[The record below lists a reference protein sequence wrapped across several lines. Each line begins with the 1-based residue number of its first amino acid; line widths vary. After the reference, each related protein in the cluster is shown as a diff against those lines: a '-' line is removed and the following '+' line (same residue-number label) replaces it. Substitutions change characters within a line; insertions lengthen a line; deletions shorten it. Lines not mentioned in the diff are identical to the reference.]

1 MCLKYDISN
10 RTEPTDV
17 KNPNQTM
24 TLWSAFLAFEA
35 RRQFCV
41 VITSKQSD
49 VTRLLGRRVY
59 GDRHCCLFS
68 KKLVPLN
75 GHSSRRLIKEF
86 PLNKLNMLF
95 GRPPPCAPAPCK
107 LTFDILT
114 FKVVSESYVTR
125 ATSVPILVF
134 LSLSVLDLA
143 TMYATDRRQTDRR
156 QTCIIA

>member
-1 MCLKYDISN
+1 M
-10 RTEPTDV
+10 
-17 KNPNQTM
+17 
-24 TLWSAFLAFEA
+24 
-35 RRQFCV
+35 
-41 VITSKQSD
+41 VITSQQSD

-75 GHSSRRLIKEF
+75 GHSSRRLIKEL

-95 GRPPPCAPAPCK
+95 GSTPPCAPAPCK

-134 LSLSVLDLA
+134 LSLSVLDLG
-143 TMYATDRRQTDRR
+143 YVCDRQSSDSQRSDAHHRLLVPPTIGAGHNKKVYIRHCTKSVRR
-156 QTCIIA
+156 EPWIARN